1 VPQVFFAFLA
11 AGSLFFS
18 KITLILGKYQGDGFA
33 ADCFHRQQVTDITI
47 ENVSSELLRDFRRLP
62 AVVALIAH

>member
-1 VPQVFFAFLA
+1 MPVPQAFFAFFP

-33 ADCFHRQQVTDITI
+33 ADCFLHQPVFRFL
-47 ENVSSELLRDFRRLP
+47 VSVEAR
-62 AVVALIAH
+62 